1 MEDNRIRRCLVSEK
15 RGLNTQITT
24 NTTKKR
30 RFKMHYSAY
39 LSLWTK
45 IGENNIFNFSVTKKM
60 LIITKGWNTVSKD
73 LTLVSCT
80 FLFVFY
86 VTALQFGSIRQQIQG
101 HLAKTMMAEWQV
113 THWKMRCL
121 FYIFRL
127 QWIKSLTA
135 QIDCFGV
142 TLLSDAPL
150 CLKQIKIDCLLSL
163 LTVYEAGYQA
173 AHCNSKKKMFK
184 PLK

>member
-15 RGLNTQITT
+15 TGLNTQITT

-80 FLFVFY
+80 FLFVSVLCHSPSVWFHKATDLGSFSKDNDGRVASY
-86 VTALQFGSIRQQIQG
+86 TLEDALSF
-101 HLAKTMMAEWQV
+101 LNLPFTTDQV
-113 THWKMRCL
+113 LDSTDRL
-121 FYIFRL
+121 F
-127 QWIKSLTA
+127 
-135 QIDCFGV
+135 
-142 TLLSDAPL
+142 
-150 CLKQIKIDCLLSL
+150 
-163 LTVYEAGYQA
+163 
-173 AHCNSKKKMFK
+173 
-184 PLK
+184 

>member
-1 MEDNRIRRCLVSEK
+1 MEDNRIRRCLVSETT
-15 RGLNTQITT
+15 GLNTQITT

-80 FLFVFY
+80 FLFVFLCHSPSVWFHKETDLGSFSKDNDGRVASY
-86 VTALQFGSIRQQIQG
+86 TLEDALSFLNLPFTRD
-101 HLAKTMMAEWQV
+101 QV
-113 THWKMRCL
+113 LDSTDRL
-121 FYIFRL
+121 F
-127 QWIKSLTA
+127 
-135 QIDCFGV
+135 
-142 TLLSDAPL
+142 
-150 CLKQIKIDCLLSL
+150 
-163 LTVYEAGYQA
+163 
-173 AHCNSKKKMFK
+173 
-184 PLK
+184 